1 MRYTHIRF
9 NGNERIR
16 FFGSVSIITLLLGLL
31 LITSDANCSTQNDL
45 IKGMCIEQYKNFKSY
60 TYLLTTGAVI
70 LIKKNT
76 NMIEVYQRIGM
87 RRKLVEI
94 SLPKDLVSSLNNKLQ
109 NGGFEYNWTS
119 KKDKYSRI
127 IISGDSV
134 IRFYNVNKLAIK
146 LFITPVYL
154 KINSNN
160 NGLLALDNKG
170 GIVIMPPDNISLN
183 SYNIMVNKNEWI
195 LNSKMNMS
203 VLFFGVCPPR
213 EFDWHRSKWPI
224 IHYSSY
230 IQRYPSDDQIVEYS
244 NFAKVLELHQWVWKN
259 RYVNK
264 MDCLNDPDHEYYNNC
279 QGNNTPLWN
288 DNSWFPLNNHYIPD
302 DEKELQ
308 RVIKTAHSRDMLVAV
323 YFNGQMN
330 SNAIMSEA
338 RQLKVRYNLDGLYLD
353 GLMEGSKNG
362 PVDAYLTARNL
373 RHLFGDDGWIN
384 LHNTN
389 TGYFAPFIQ
398 AYMDFI
404 TTGEHNNFNKWQS
417 TTYNI
422 SNAIGGHWPEI
433 PYFFDDPRENIQD
446 AIPFLKDLVD
456 ISLKYNN
463 RILFLA
469 GDQGQWRFWRLYY
482 TQAEMEFLKQYYI
495 KKLSENY
502 YQPH

>member
-1 MRYTHIRF
+1 
-9 NGNERIR
+9 
-16 FFGSVSIITLLLGLL
+16 
-31 LITSDANCSTQNDL
+31 
-45 IKGMCIEQYKNFKSY
+45 
-60 TYLLTTGAVI
+60 
-70 LIKKNT
+70 
-76 NMIEVYQRIGM
+76 
-87 RRKLVEI
+87 
-94 SLPKDLVSSLNNKLQ
+94 
-109 NGGFEYNWTS
+109 
-119 KKDKYSRI
+119 
-127 IISGDSV
+127 
-134 IRFYNVNKLAIK
+134 
-146 LFITPVYL
+146 
-154 KINSNN
+154 
-160 NGLLALDNKG
+160 
-170 GIVIMPPDNISLN
+170 
-183 SYNIMVNKNEWI
+183 
-195 LNSKMNMS
+195 
-203 VLFFGVCPPR
+203 
-213 EFDWHRSKWPI
+213 
-224 IHYSSY
+224 
-230 IQRYPSDDQIVEYS
+230 
-244 NFAKVLELHQWVWKN
+244 
-259 RYVNK
+259 
-264 MDCLNDPDHEYYNNC
+264 
-279 QGNNTPLWN
+279 
-288 DNSWFPLNNHYIPD
+288 
-302 DEKELQ
+302 
-308 RVIKTAHSRDMLVAV
+308 MLVAV